1 MASRP
6 VFILVAAAM
15 SLCARLAFSAA
26 PNDQAA
32 LAAQVASAP
41 ITLQQALAAAET
53 RGQPIS
59 GKFEIHEGHLRL
71 SVDIIKESVL
81 QEIVIGHTTG
91 RIVRLE
97 PITAAQDVTAATG
110 RVAAMAKASKALK
123 TAVDEAEQDAMGYRA
138 VSVVPKLRF
147 HHAVA
152 TVMLLKGNKFK
163 SVSEQLE

>member
-1 MASRP
+1 MARTP
-6 VFILVAAAM
+6 VLILVAAAA
-15 SLCARLAFSAA
+15 LCAPSAFSAA
-26 PNDQAA
+26 PNDQAT

-71 SVDIIKESVL
+71 SVDITKESDLL
-81 QEIVIGHTTG
+81 QILIGHTTG
-91 RIVRLE
+91 RIVRLD
-97 PITAAQDVTAATG
+97 PITAAQDVTAARG

-152 TVMLLKGNKFK
+152 TVILVKGKKFK
-163 SVSEQLE
+163 SVSERLE